1 MKKGS
6 AIIFVVVA
14 MVVTGL
20 IFSYIFSRTANTQ
33 ISNLSQ
39 FKEIKKIYEKDLIDT
54 NDDNLYD
61 DVNDNVYT
69 EILSIINK

>member
-6 AIIFVVVA
+6 AIIFVVIA
-14 MVVTGL
+14 MIITGL

-33 ISNLSQ
+33 INNLSQ
-39 FKEIKKIYEKDLIDT
+39 FKQIKKSYEKDLIDT

-61 DVNDNVYT
+61 DVSDNVYT